1 MAKKRLAKRK
11 KNKMSNKMSKRAL
24 DISENEREFP
34 KKIKLEYKL
43 VLVKIS
49 SEHPETDID
58 DHETQTFLLIF
69 NLLLEA
75 ELRTE
80 YLIS

>member
-43 VLVKIS
+43 VSVKIS
-49 SEHPETDID
+49 S
-58 DHETQTFLLIF
+58 
-69 NLLLEA
+69 
-75 ELRTE
+75 
-80 YLIS
+80 